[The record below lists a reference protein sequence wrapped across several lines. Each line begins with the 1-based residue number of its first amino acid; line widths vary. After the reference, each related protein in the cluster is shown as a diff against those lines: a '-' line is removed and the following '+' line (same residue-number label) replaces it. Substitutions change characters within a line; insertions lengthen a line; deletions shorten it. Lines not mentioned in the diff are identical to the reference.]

1 MRWWIRPDLR
11 VMSVDNTLVQQ
22 MNVTA
27 LPVDVLFIEWVEQ
40 RGEIEYKSA
49 PGLRAAFIDVTPYTS
64 YFQQFLTLQKP
75 AGLTLV
81 QAKKVQT
88 DLLALLYTTKRQVQ
102 IAFNVA
108 AGNFSWDATDESVA
122 GMSAIM
128 VPALYSMIT
137 NTSTNSLVSSI
148 NNRLASLATN
158 VNNNFGVT
166 VSKLNAFI
174 SFMNNSIIG
183 NISDGALANVINYAL
198 FLAGGSAPGS
208 SPPGIQS
215 EMPHSPLAVND
226 YTSVA
231 VTPIAPGSI
240 VPAGSTIPWTPI
252 GQNAPVNLTMAEM
265 STLMNNLATRR
276 QTLLNTRNTKT
287 NAVNALTTIDAVI
300 AYDVTAGW

>member
-27 LPVDVLFIEWVEQ
+27 LPVDVLFIEWVEP
-40 RGEIEYKSA
+40 RGWIAYKCG
-49 PGLRAAFIDVTPYTS
+49 PGLRAAFIDVRPCTS

-148 NNRLASLATN
+148 NHRFASLATN
-158 VNNNFGVT
+158 VNNNLGDS
-166 VSKLNAFI
+166 VSKLHAFN
-174 SFMNNSIIG
+174 SFIT
-183 NISDGALANVINYAL
+183 
-198 FLAGGSAPGS
+198 
-208 SPPGIQS
+208 
-215 EMPHSPLAVND
+215 HS
-226 YTSVA
+226 
-231 VTPIAPGSI
+231 
-240 VPAGSTIPWTPI
+240 
-252 GQNAPVNLTMAEM
+252 
-265 STLMNNLATRR
+265 
-276 QTLLNTRNTKT
+276 
-287 NAVNALTTIDAVI
+287 
-300 AYDVTAGW
+300 